1 MNSRCGIGSALTLGL
16 LLLACL
22 HVGGLA
28 LSSVVARGGE
38 FAIRAALGAS
48 RVRLA
53 RQLVL
58 ETLVVAGAGTILGIG
73 VAWLAVK
80 PIASALP
87 FGGLQPTLDI
97 TKDERLLFVT
107 ALAGLVTGLV
117 ASLLPASTLTRR
129 FGLTRSI
136 PQPRAATSRTRLR
149 PVSEFDASSIMPPRR
164 LWTRKGYRERSELTA
179 ARRSPVRHTLDSC
192 ATR

>member
-1 MNSRCGIGSALTLGL
+1 LEIHVVLDNLSAHKAPAVQRWL
-16 LLLACL
+16 LR
-22 HVGGLA
+22 H
-28 LSSVVARGGE
+28 
-38 FAIRAALGAS
+38 S
-48 RVRLA
+48 RVHFHF
-53 RQLVL
+53 
-58 ETLVVAGAGTILGIG
+58 T
-73 VAWLAVK
+73 
-80 PIASALP
+80 P
-87 FGGLQPTLDI
+87 DI
-97 TKDERLLFVT
+97 TPDARVLFVT